1 MLAAVME
8 LRHLRYFVAV
18 AEEEN
23 VSRAALRLN
32 VSQPGLS
39 RQVRD
44 LEDEL
49 GFALLERGA
58 KSIRLTE
65 AGRVFLLEAR
75 AVLQRADEA
84 VRAARAAAGGGD
96 LHIGYAPSLT
106 ARILPPAL
114 RAFQA
119 ERPGVRVALRDL
131 SSGEMLGQL
140 REGRLQLVFTVP
152 PAASARGVR
161 FEPLARV
168 PLRLAVAPGHRLARR
183 RGAVTLAEAAREP
196 LIAYSRR
203 EYPEYHDSLAK
214 LFGAEKY
221 RVVEEHDG
229 VSSLIAGIE
238 AGSGAAVVPES
249 LACFAGPRLKLLPLS
264 PDAGAVEV
272 GAAWLDKPGLGA
284 DAARFLEL
292 ARAVVRK

>member
-1 MLAAVME
+1 MLASVME

-23 VSRAALRLN
+23 VSRAALRLH
-32 VSQPGLS
+32 VSQPALS

-44 LEDEL
+44 LEDEF
-49 GFALLERGA
+49 GFALLERSA
-58 KSIRLTE
+58 KSVRLTE
-65 AGRVFLLEAR
+65 AGRVFLVGAR
-75 AVLQRADEA
+75 AVLERADEA

-96 LHIGYAPSLT
+96 LSIGYAPSLT

-152 PAASARGVR
+152 PPSSARGVR
-161 FEPLARV
+161 FEPLVRV
-168 PLRLAVAPGHRLARR
+168 RLRLAVAPGHRLARR

-196 LIAYSRR
+196 LVAYSRR

-229 VSSLIAGIE
+229 VNSLIAGIE
-238 AGSGAAVVPES
+238 ASSGAAIVPES

-264 PDAGAVEV
+264 PDPGAVEV
-272 GAAWLDKPGLGA
+272 GVAWLDKPGLGA
-284 DAARFLEL
+284 DAAHFLEL
-292 ARAVVRK
+292 ARAAAKK